1 MVVTAKSRNEK
12 MNKKKLAQED
22 QLFLLWKNRTPP
34 PPPSSTTITTTTTI
48 TITTPLTVRKTIVLP
63 KTNVK
68 FNYAAIKEEKVPDPK
83 KALLRQNTSL
93 EKYP

>member
-34 PPPSSTTITTTTTI
+34 PPPSSTTITTTTI

-68 FNYAAIKEEKVPDPK
+68 FNYAAIKEEKVPVPK